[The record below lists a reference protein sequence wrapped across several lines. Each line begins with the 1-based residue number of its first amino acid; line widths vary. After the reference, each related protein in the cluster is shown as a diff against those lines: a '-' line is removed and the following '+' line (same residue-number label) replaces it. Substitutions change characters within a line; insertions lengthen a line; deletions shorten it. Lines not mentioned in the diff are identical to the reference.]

1 MTLIPSRQTTR
12 ATLTA
17 LFLSAMPARADADEL
32 ELALRLGAFGLTE
45 NDPNLGSVGVSG
57 GPTVLWRLGDHFAL
71 GGMLDTAWI
80 HWSAP
85 GSSDGV
91 ILPGLGFPDPDGSVQ
106 STLTALSARWYV
118 LGSGT
123 FQPHL
128 QLSAGYVA
136 VIETPDHPD
145 CGDGSGASGEL
156 AMGLD
161 WSLSSLARIG
171 GSAGARP
178 FRMGRGCNSI
188 GYRGSPPDPPHGG
201 LALSGQLAFTTVWAA
216 R

>member
-1 MTLIPSRQTTR
+1 M
-12 ATLTA
+12 
-17 LFLSAMPARADADEL
+17 F
-32 ELALRLGAFGLTE
+32 
-45 NDPNLGSVGVSG
+45 
-57 GPTVLWRLGDHFAL
+57 
-71 GGMLDTAWI
+71 DTAWI
-80 HWSAP
+80 HWSAQ

-91 ILPGLGFPDPDGSVQ
+91 ILPGLGFPDQDGSIQ

-136 VIETPDHPD
+136 VVETPDHPD

-161 WSLSSLARIG
+161 WSLSSWARIG
-171 GSAGARP
+171 GTAGARP

-201 LALSGQLAFTTVWAA
+201 LALSAQLAFTTVWAT